1 MTEALNI
8 LNENENTNSSNSLKL
23 ADHHVTLGKHDL
35 KKMSIKNFSYFGLI
49 TCLASI
55 VLAFLFKD
63 SLIYLLTY
71 LEQKSTTNIV
81 EFHLIV
87 IILFICVSL
96 PILWGYLVCVI
107 ICSFVY
113 GLFYGF
119 LIVCLYSTIG
129 MAVSFF
135 VCRYMFYECAHQR
148 VQSVAYLRAIST
160 VIESKDKGFQIIFLS
175 RLMPIPF
182 GLANTVFAVTD
193 VCFRKYLLASI
204 IGLVPSHVILCYMG
218 STLKSM
224 TDVLVNENTAKTAY
238 LVFVVQMIIAVL
250 VMYYILKAAK
260 HELNKHLDETSSSGN
275 NLKIGLSGGNASG
288 LTMLSSDSSSL
299 SSLINGGKCPYCKC
313 VGGSIDCE
321 HCQLLHINIQS

>member
-1 MTEALNI
+1 
-8 LNENENTNSSNSLKL
+8 
-23 ADHHVTLGKHDL
+23 
-35 KKMSIKNFSYFGLI
+35 
-49 TCLASI
+49 
-55 VLAFLFKD
+55 
-63 SLIYLLTY
+63 
-71 LEQKSTTNIV
+71 
-81 EFHLIV
+81 V

-107 ICSFVY
+107 ICSYVY

-119 LIVCLYSTIG
+119 LIVCLYSSIG

-135 VCRYMFYECAHQR
+135 VCRYMFYDCAHQR

-160 VIESKDKGFQIIFLS
+160 VIESQDKGFQIIFLS

-193 VCFRKYLLASI
+193 VCFRKYLMASV
-204 IGLVPSHVILCYMG
+204 IGLVPSHIILCYMG

-260 HELNKHLDETSSSGN
+260 HELNKHLVDETGGAANSMMKSG
-275 NLKIGLSGGNASG
+275 LGSGSNGSG
-288 LTMLSSDSSSL
+288 LTMISSDSSSL
-299 SSLINGGKCPYCKC
+299 NSLLSGGKCPYCKC

-321 HCQLLHINIQS
+321 HCQLLQINIQS